1 MAEVMIKLHRM
12 RSPALVFGLVVPLA
26 AFGQSPGEAYVLIG
40 AGLRARPA
48 YDGSDSQRGELIP
61 VLRYYGRPWF
71 ARTTQGVLEGGARI
85 ELAPGLNLGAQ
96 LAYEGGR
103 AASESG
109 FLRSHDVPD
118 IDPGISLGLHAE
130 WDRKLGPV
138 PITLLARVRR
148 HAHADLGAQADL
160 RVTAGIYGE
169 GAILAGVFV
178 QATWANAKS
187 AQSFYGMR
195 YPLLAGIAFLAWY
208 GKRAV
213 QPRNRKLQDATPR
226 AGQIRREIAYSVMAV
241 LIFGVI
247 NGVIFG
253 YGIAPHTQLYWNAA
267 QYGWVY
273 FWLSI
278 PLMIVVHD
286 AYFYRT
292 HRLMHTPALLRTF
305 HVVHHRSTHP
315 T

>member
-1 MAEVMIKLHRM
+1 MIKSHRM

-26 AFGQSPGEAYVLIG
+26 AFGQSPAEDYVLIG

-48 YDGSDSQRGELIP
+48 YDGSDSQRGELVP

-118 IDPGISLGLHAE
+118 IDPGISFGLHAE

-148 HAHADLGAQADL
+148 HAHADRGAQADL
-160 RVTAGIYGE
+160 RINAGIYGE
-169 GAILAGVFV
+169 GGVLAGAFA
-178 QATWANAKS
+178 QATWANTKS
-187 AQSFYGMR
+187 VQSFYGITPQQSVTGLTA
-195 YPLLAGIAFLAWY
+195 YDAGSGPLFTSIGFLGSIDLSREWLALGSVEA
-208 GKRAV
+208 
-213 QPRNRKLQDATPR
+213 RKLRGDAARSPLTER
-226 AGQIRREIAYSVMAV
+226 TSNYYASVGLAYR
-241 LIFGVI
+241 F
-247 NGVIFG
+247 
-253 YGIAPHTQLYWNAA
+253 Q
-267 QYGWVY
+267 
-273 FWLSI
+273 
-278 PLMIVVHD
+278 
-286 AYFYRT
+286 
-292 HRLMHTPALLRTF
+292 
-305 HVVHHRSTHP
+305 
-315 T
+315 

>member
-1 MAEVMIKLHRM
+1 MIKSHRI

-26 AFGQSPGEAYVLIG
+26 AFGQSPAEDYVLIG

-48 YDGSDSQRGELIP
+48 YDGSDSQRGELVP

-160 RVTAGIYGE
+160 RRSEEHTSELQSPCNLVCRLLLEKKKRETAPITGQNLTTERVY
-169 GAILAGVFV
+169 
-178 QATWANAKS
+178 
-187 AQSFYGMR
+187 
-195 YPLLAGIAFLAWY
+195 
-208 GKRAV
+208 
-213 QPRNRKLQDATPR
+213 DAD
-226 AGQIRREIAYSVMAV
+226 E
-241 LIFGVI
+241 
-247 NGVIFG
+247 
-253 YGIAPHTQLYWNAA
+253 
-267 QYGWVY
+267 
-273 FWLSI
+273 
-278 PLMIVVHD
+278 
-286 AYFYRT
+286 
-292 HRLMHTPALLRTF
+292 
-305 HVVHHRSTHP
+305 
-315 T
+315 